1 MLHKTKKG
9 KKILLIGNCYTTVA
23 GFRKELVVELV
34 RQGYDVYV
42 SFPNH
47 SHGESEKGEEFAEE
61 TGCSFIEIKINRRT
75 INIFDEFG
83 SFLRI
88 KSVIKKVKP
97 NCVLLFTIKVNVY
110 GGMICA
116 MKNIPYII
124 NVTGLGSGLD
134 RDIIGKLLRP
144 LYICCANKA
153 NVVLFQNKSDYQYF
167 IKAGYADTNAIFV
180 PGSGVNLKR
189 YQLLPFPKTDNCM
202 FLYTARVMKEKGIEE
217 FLAIARAFEHD
228 KKVSFEICGDCEEDY
243 KGELEKLSK
252 MGIIKYHGRV
262 SNVIPYLQN
271 CSCVVIPSFY
281 HEGISNCLLEA
292 AACGRAVITT
302 NHPGCKEV
310 VEPGVTGYLVK
321 IKDTNDLLRAINE
334 YLNIPFDSKE
344 KMGRMARKK
353 VEHEF
358 DRNIVVTTYLKMISK
373 ISDD

>member
-1 MLHKTKKG
+1 
-9 KKILLIGNCYTTVA
+9 
-23 GFRKELVVELV
+23 
-34 RQGYDVYV
+34 
-42 SFPNH
+42 
-47 SHGESEKGEEFAEE
+47 
-61 TGCSFIEIKINRRT
+61 
-75 INIFDEFG
+75 
-83 SFLRI
+83 
-88 KSVIKKVKP
+88 
-97 NCVLLFTIKVNVY
+97 
-110 GGMICA
+110 
-116 MKNIPYII
+116 
-124 NVTGLGSGLD
+124 
-134 RDIIGKLLRP
+134 
-144 LYICCANKA
+144 
-153 NVVLFQNKSDYQYF
+153 
-167 IKAGYADTNAIFV
+167 
-180 PGSGVNLKR
+180 
-189 YQLLPFPKTDNCM
+189 M

-243 KGELEKLSK
+243 NGELEKLSK

-321 IKDTNDLLRAINE
+321 IKDTDDLLRAINE